1 MEVILFFGWRR
12 VIITT
17 NAGFG
22 DMTYFAITLVVLFVG
37 ILVLYFLAEFIP
49 FLRPAYCRVLP
60 WHSPRPE
67 NTGFDGCSVHAKC
80 RWCGYEGMIDSQG
93 NLF

>member
-1 MEVILFFGWRR
+1 MEPLSIAVIVMIAAF
-12 VIITT
+12 
-17 NAGFG
+17 
-22 DMTYFAITLVVLFVG
+22 VLLGVF
-37 ILVLYFLAEFIP
+37 YFLAELKLFAR
-49 FLRPAYCRVLP
+49 LRPIYCKVLP

-67 NTGFDGCSVHAKC
+67 QTSFDGCSVHARC

>member
-1 MEVILFFGWRR
+1 MRMEVFGL
-12 VIITT
+12 IAAFLLPI
-17 NAGFG
+17 G
-22 DMTYFAITLVVLFVG
+22 
-37 ILVLYFLAEFIP
+37 LYFLADLKWFTR
-49 FLRPAYCRVLP
+49 LRPLYCKVLP

-67 NTGFDGCSVHAKC
+67 HTGHDGCSVHARC